1 MVYIMN
7 IRLLFFYM
15 NERLFSCCCDK
26 KTTYGTLVHFVEN
39 IIKTLCSTKIHFVPS
54 NVTIASNSEPEY

>member
-15 NERLFSCCCDK
+15 NERSFSCHNNK
-26 KTTYGTLVHFVEN
+26 KTTYGTLVYFVEN
-39 IIKTLCSTKIHFVPS
+39 IIKNFMLH
-54 NVTIASNSEPEY
+54 

>member
-15 NERLFSCCCDK
+15 NERLFSCHNNK
-26 KTTYGTLVHFVEN
+26 KTNLWYISSFCGEYYKKLYAPLKFTLF
-39 IIKTLCSTKIHFVPS
+39 LQM
-54 NVTIASNSEPEY
+54 

>member
-15 NERLFSCCCDK
+15 NERLFSCHNNK
-26 KTTYGTLVHFVEN
+26 KTTYGTLVYFEEN
-39 IIKTLCSTKIHFVPS
+39 IIKNFMLH
-54 NVTIASNSEPEY
+54 

>member
-15 NERLFSCCCDK
+15 NERLFSCHNNNK

-39 IIKTLCSTKIHFVPS
+39 IIKNFMLH
-54 NVTIASNSEPEY
+54 

>member
-15 NERLFSCCCDK
+15 NERLFSCHNN

-39 IIKTLCSTKIHFVPS
+39 IIKNFMLH
-54 NVTIASNSEPEY
+54 

>member
-7 IRLLFFYM
+7 IRLLFCH
-15 NERLFSCCCDK
+15 NNK

-39 IIKTLCSTKIHFVPS
+39 IIKNFMLH
-54 NVTIASNSEPEY
+54 

>member
-15 NERLFSCCCDK
+15 NERWFSCCCDK

-39 IIKTLCSTKIHFVPS
+39 IIKNFMLH
-54 NVTIASNSEPEY
+54 